1 MAADSTLVSGAYR
14 ASRDYSSRSNAAMK
28 GLYDNLG
35 KTGKSIDSSVSAK
48 KEKDNKEAKD
58 KAKAEAKKKAEQAKI
73 KNKLDTEIQDKQSKQ
88 ISDLNDQGEAMEK
101 ANKVKKEKED
111 NADKNAKEGI
121 TTTPNDN
128 AETVASL
135 STYSDLLA
143 TYDDGSPNSIEV
155 KNNYEKDRTAQE
167 AFTVT
172 LEDLSEDWS
181 NRSSGND
188 TTSTGFGLGLQTD
201 ADANEF
207 ITDFINSD
215 TKTQK
220 REIKNDKGEVVGI
233 NTVVVGPDGEDMSL
247 QEFDDYIDN
256 FRVDNDSFNEIESY
270 IGEQAESGF
279 NLNQPFDEDG
289 TKNQML
295 KIVNKGKINSLINDP
310 NFGQSSYLEDLANGN
325 ELVGIRYSDLGLTN
339 EEVGDDDGEI
349 HGDENL
355 SEELRLKIARKF
367 IDTQEPDA
375 LKSNLAD
382 YFTEHAQ
389 RRYTKKLATK
399 NPEGLKLPSQEE
411 QKTNSVDDYLNMA
424 N

>member
-14 ASRDYSSRSNAAMK
+14 ASRDYSGRSDAAMK

-35 KTGKSIDSSVSAK
+35 KTGKSIDSSISAK

-58 KAKAEAKKKAEQAKI
+58 KAKAEAEQAKI
-73 KNKLDTEIQDKQSKQ
+73 KDKQDQDLQDRQAKQ
-88 ISDLNDQGEAMEK
+88 IKDSYALAEEMANEA
-101 ANKVKKEKED
+101 AN
-111 NADKNAKEGI
+111 EGV
-121 TTTPNDN
+121 TTTPKDN
-128 AETVASL
+128 ANTVASL

-155 KNNYEKDRTAQE
+155 KNNYEKDRNAQE
-167 AFTVT
+167 GFKVT

-188 TTSTGFGLGLQTD
+188 TTSMGFGLGLQADT
-201 ADANEF
+201 DANEF
-207 ITDFINSD
+207 ITNFINSD

-233 NTVVVGPDGEDMSL
+233 NTVVVGPDGKDMSL
-247 QEFDDYIDN
+247 QAFDDYIDN
-256 FRVDNDSFNEIESY
+256 FRVDNDSFNEIGSY
-270 IGEQAESGF
+270 IEEQVESGF
-279 NLNQPFDEDG
+279 NLNQPFDTDG

-310 NFGQSSYLEDLANGN
+310 NFGQSSYLKDLANGDD
-325 ELVGIRYSDLGLTN
+325 LAGLRYSDIGLTK
-339 EEVGDDDGEI
+339 EDVGDDDGQFD
-349 HGDENL
+349 GDENL
-355 SEELRLKIARKF
+355 SEELRLKIARNY
-367 IDTQEPDA
+367 IDIKLQEDPDN
-375 LKSNLAD
+375 LKSDLAD

-389 RRYTKKLATK
+389 RRYKKRLATK
-399 NPEGLKLPSQEE
+399 NPEGLKLPFQEE
-411 QKTNSVDDYLNMA
+411 QKTKSVDDYLNMA

>member
-1 MAADSTLVSGAYR
+1 MAADSTLVSGANR
-14 ASRDYSSRSNAAMK
+14 ASRDYSGKSNAAMK

-35 KTGKSIDSSVSAK
+35 KTGKSIDSSISAK
-48 KEKDNKEAKD
+48 KEKDNKEAEN
-58 KAKAEAKKKAEQAKI
+58 KAKAEAEQAKI
-73 KNKLDTEIQDKQSKQ
+73 KDKQDTKIQDNFSNL
-88 ISDLNDQGEAMEK
+88 ISDLNAQGEAMEDV
-101 ANKVKKEKED
+101 NKVKKEKED

-188 TTSTGFGLGLQTD
+188 TTSMGFGLGLQAD

-207 ITDFINSD
+207 ITNFINSD

-220 REIKNDKGEVVGI
+220 REIKNDKGEVVGV
-233 NTVVVGPDGEDMSL
+233 NTVVVGPDGKDMSL
-247 QEFDDYIDN
+247 QAFDDYIDN
-256 FRVDNDSFNEIESY
+256 FRVDNDSFNEIGSY
-270 IGEQAESGF
+270 IEEQVESGF
-279 NLNQPFDEDG
+279 NLNQPFDTDG

-310 NFGQSSYLEDLANGN
+310 NFGQSSYLKDLANGN

-355 SEELRLKIARKF
+355 SEELRLKIARNY
-367 IDTQEPDA
+367 IDIKLQEDPDN
-375 LKSNLAD
+375 LKSDLAD
-382 YFTEHAQ
+382 YFTEHAK
-389 RRYTKKLATK
+389 RRYKKRLATK
-399 NPEGLKLPSQEE
+399 NPEGLKLPFQEE

>member
-14 ASRDYSSRSNAAMK
+14 ASRDYSGKSDAAMK

-35 KTGKSIDSSVSAK
+35 KTGKSIDSSISAK

-58 KAKAEAKKKAEQAKI
+58 KAKAEAEQAKI
-73 KNKLDTEIQDKQSKQ
+73 KDKQDQDLQTRQAKQ
-88 ISDLNDQGEAMEK
+88 INDLNVQAENMANEA
-101 ANKVKKEKED
+101 
-111 NADKNAKEGI
+111 AKEGV
-121 TTTPNDN
+121 TTTPKDN

-155 KNNYEKDRTAQE
+155 NNNYEKDRNAQE
-167 AFTVT
+167 GFKVT

-188 TTSTGFGLGLQTD
+188 TTSMGFGLGLQAN

-207 ITDFINSD
+207 ITNFINSD

-233 NTVVVGPDGEDMSL
+233 NTVVVGPDGKDMSL
-247 QEFDDYIDN
+247 QAFDDYIDN
-256 FRVDNDSFNEIESY
+256 FRVDNDSFNEIGSY
-270 IGEQAESGF
+270 IEEQVESGF
-279 NLNQPFDEDG
+279 NLNQPFDTDG

-295 KIVNKGKINSLINDP
+295 KIVNKGKVNSLINDP
-310 NFGQSSYLEDLANGN
+310 NFGQSSYLKDLANGDD
-325 ELVGIRYSDLGLTN
+325 LTGLRYSDIGLTK
-339 EEVGDDDGEI
+339 EDVGDDDGQFD
-349 HGDENL
+349 GNENI
-355 SEELRLKIARKF
+355 SEELRLKIARNY
-367 IDTQEPDA
+367 IDIKLKEDPDN
-375 LKSNLAD
+375 LKSDLAD

-389 RRYTKKLATK
+389 RRYEKRLATK
-399 NPEGLKLPSQEE
+399 NPGGLKLPFQEE
-411 QKTNSVDDYLNMA
+411 QKTKSVDDYLNMA

>member
-58 KAKAEAKKKAEQAKI
+58 KAKAEAEQAKI
-73 KNKLDTEIQDKQSKQ
+73 KDKQDQDLQDRQAKQ
-88 ISDLNDQGEAMEK
+88 IKDSYALAEEMANEA
-101 ANKVKKEKED
+101 AN
-111 NADKNAKEGI
+111 EGV
-121 TTTPNDN
+121 TTTPKDN
-128 AETVASL
+128 ANTVASL

-155 KNNYEKDRTAQE
+155 KNNYEKDRNAQE
-167 AFTVT
+167 GFKVT

-188 TTSTGFGLGLQTD
+188 TTSMGFGLGLQAD

-207 ITDFINSD
+207 ITNFINSD

-233 NTVVVGPDGEDMSL
+233 NTVVVSPDGKDMSL
-247 QEFDDYIDN
+247 QAFDDYIDN
-256 FRVDNDSFNEIESY
+256 FRVDNDSFNEIGSY
-270 IGEQAESGF
+270 IEEQVESGF
-279 NLNQPFDEDG
+279 NLNQPFDTDG

-310 NFGQSSYLEDLANGN
+310 NFGQSSYLKDLANGDD
-325 ELVGIRYSDLGLTN
+325 LTGLRYSDIGLTN

-367 IDTQEPDA
+367 IDIQEPDD

-382 YFTEHAQ
+382 YFTVHAQ
-389 RRYTKKLATK
+389 RRYNKRLATK
-399 NPEGLKLPSQEE
+399 NPEGLKLPFQEE

>member
-14 ASRDYSSRSNAAMK
+14 ASRDYSGRSDAAMK

-35 KTGKSIDSSVSAK
+35 KTGKSIDSSISAK

-58 KAKAEAKKKAEQAKI
+58 KAKVEAKKKAEQAKI
-73 KNKLDTEIQDKQSKQ
+73 KDKQDTEIQDKQSKQ
-88 ISDLNDQGEAMEK
+88 ISDLNAQGEAM
-101 ANKVKKEKED
+101 ANE
-111 NADKNAKEGI
+111 AAKEGV
-121 TTTPNDN
+121 TTTPKDN

-135 STYSDLLA
+135 GTYSDLLA

-155 KNNYEKDRTAQE
+155 KNNYEKDRNAQE
-167 AFTVT
+167 GFKVT

-188 TTSTGFGLGLQTD
+188 TTSMGFGLGLQAD

-207 ITDFINSD
+207 ITNFINSD

-233 NTVVVGPDGEDMSL
+233 NTVVVGPDGKDMSL
-247 QEFDDYIDN
+247 QAFDDYIDN
-256 FRVDNDSFNEIESY
+256 FRVDNDSFNEIGSY
-270 IGEQAESGF
+270 IEEQVESGF
-279 NLNQPFDEDG
+279 NLNQPFDTDG

-295 KIVNKGKINSLINDP
+295 KIINKGKINSLINDP
-310 NFGQSSYLEDLANGN
+310 NFGQSSYLKDLANGDD
-325 ELVGIRYSDLGLTN
+325 LAGLRYSDIGLTK
-339 EEVGDDDGEI
+339 EDIGDDDGQFD
-349 HGDENL
+349 GNENL
-355 SEELRLKIARKF
+355 SEELRLKIARNY
-367 IDTQEPDA
+367 IDIKLQEDPDN
-375 LKSNLAD
+375 LKSDLAD

-389 RRYTKKLATK
+389 RRYKKRLATK
-399 NPEGLKLPSQEE
+399 NPEGLKLPFQEE
-411 QKTNSVDDYLNMA
+411 QKTKSVDDYLNMA

>member
-14 ASRDYSSRSNAAMK
+14 ASRDYSGRSDAAMK

-58 KAKAEAKKKAEQAKI
+58 KAKVEAKKKAEQAKI
-73 KNKLDTEIQDKQSKQ
+73 KDKQDTEIQDKQSKQ
-88 ISDLNDQGEAMEK
+88 ISDLNAQGEAM
-101 ANKVKKEKED
+101 ANE
-111 NADKNAKEGI
+111 AAKEGV
-121 TTTPNDN
+121 TTTPKDN

-135 STYSDLLA
+135 GTYSDLLA

-155 KNNYEKDRTAQE
+155 KNNYEKDRNAQE
-167 AFTVT
+167 GFKVT

-188 TTSTGFGLGLQTD
+188 TTSMGFGLGLQAD

-207 ITDFINSD
+207 ITNFINSD

-233 NTVVVGPDGEDMSL
+233 NTVVVGPDGKDMSL
-247 QEFDDYIDN
+247 QAFDDYIDN
-256 FRVDNDSFNEIESY
+256 FRVDNDSFNEIGSY
-270 IGEQAESGF
+270 IEEQVESGF
-279 NLNQPFDEDG
+279 NLNQPFDTDG

-295 KIVNKGKINSLINDP
+295 KIINKGKINSLINDP
-310 NFGQSSYLEDLANGN
+310 NFGQSSYLKDLANGDD
-325 ELVGIRYSDLGLTN
+325 LAGLRYSDIGLTK
-339 EEVGDDDGEI
+339 EDIGDDDGQFD
-349 HGDENL
+349 GNENL
-355 SEELRLKIARKF
+355 SEELRLKIARNY
-367 IDTQEPDA
+367 IDIKLQEDPDN
-375 LKSNLAD
+375 LKSDLAD

-389 RRYTKKLATK
+389 RRYKKRLATK
-399 NPEGLKLPSQEE
+399 NPEGLKLPFQEE
-411 QKTNSVDDYLNMA
+411 QKTKSVDDYLNMA